1 MKDLIGTASDKSIQ
15 KNKTPISS
23 KNITARPRINSLL
36 ANLAGGGESL
46 SSKDTTVRRG
56 DQTQRTM
63 SNAAGLNGTV
73 PLSEKIRQRFNQQN
87 ITKSKF
93 QNEMVRKSIT
103 SDKNLTQEDGTVVE
117 INSQGSPELSPDK

>member
-1 MKDLIGTASDKSIQ
+1 MKDLIGTASDKSNQ
-15 KNKTPISS
+15 KTKTPISS

-73 PLSEKIRQRFNQQN
+73 PLSEKIRQRFNQ
-87 ITKSKF
+87 
-93 QNEMVRKSIT
+93 
-103 SDKNLTQEDGTVVE
+103 
-117 INSQGSPELSPDK
+117 